1 MNMFK
6 NLFYATLSMGVCAS
20 ALAAATP
27 DKNDAVEEE
36 TTKPRAVLFKI
47 HEIKPVENTEGEI
60 TNCDFLVTFYN
71 RTTDSMRQAK
81 IEMGWTDKV
90 SERYAIGEDKK
101 PEENDKALANKRQPL
116 NARNAQPA
124 LGEVTTTVE
133 MPALGSYKQATVRA
147 SVKTEKCFMLLDSL
161 DYNVTSC
168 NIIGKSDNSNSNDLR
183 RSRIAASRNTGECAN
198 LFQYVDSKNPEYYNE
213 FKNISYS
220 EQERLLANEKAQD
233 TTEMEETYGKI
244 IKNLEKANSVIAD
257 IK

>member
-6 NLFYATLSMGVCAS
+6 NLFYATLSMGACAS
-20 ALAAATP
+20 AFAAATP
-27 DKNDAVEEE
+27 DKTEAVDEE

-81 IEMGWTDKV
+81 LEMGWTDKV
-90 SERYAIGEDKK
+90 SERYAIGEEEK
-101 PEENDKALANKRQPL
+101 PAEDDKAVASKRPIRDT
-116 NARNAQPA
+116 RNAQQS

-161 DYNVTSC
+161 NYNVTSC
-168 NIIGKSDNSNSNDLR
+168 SIIGKADNSNSNDSR
-183 RSRIAASRNTGECAN
+183 RSRVAASRSTGECAN

-233 TTEMEETYGKI
+233 TTEMEESYGKI

>member
-6 NLFYATLSMGVCAS
+6 NILFSALSMGVCAS
-20 ALAAATP
+20 AFAAATP
-27 DKNDAVEEE
+27 ENNAPAEEE

-71 RTTDSMRQAK
+71 RTNDSMRQAK
-81 IEMGWTDKV
+81 LEMGWTDKI
-90 SERYAIGEDKK
+90 SERYAIGEDEKTA
-101 PEENDKALANKRQPL
+101 EEKAPVRTVRDS
-116 NARNAQPA
+116 RNTQQS
-124 LGEVTTTVE
+124 LGAVTTTVE
-133 MPALGSYKQATVRA
+133 MPALGSHKQATVRG

-161 DYNVTSC
+161 NYNVASC
-168 NIIGKSDNSNSNDLR
+168 SIIGKGDNNSADAR
-183 RSRIAASRNTGECAN
+183 RNRVASSRSTGECAN

-233 TTEMEETYGKI
+233 ITEMEESYDKI
-244 IKNLEKANSVIAD
+244 VKNFEKVNSLIAEIK
-257 IK
+257 

>member
-20 ALAAATP
+20 ALPAATA

-47 HEIKPVENTEGEI
+47 HEIKPLENTEGQI

-81 IEMGWTDKV
+81 IEMGWTDKI
-90 SERYAIGEDKK
+90 SERYAIGEDDK
-101 PEENDKALANKRQPL
+101 PAAEKTP
-116 NARNAQPA
+116 ARSVRDSRNSQQS
-124 LGEVTTTVE
+124 LGAVTTTVE
-133 MPALGSYKQATVRA
+133 MPALGSHKQATVRG

-161 DYNVTSC
+161 NYNVASC
-168 NIIGKSDNSNSNDLR
+168 SIIGKGDNNSADAR
-183 RSRIAASRNTGECAN
+183 RNRVASSRSTGECAN

-233 TTEMEETYGKI
+233 ITEMEESYDKI
-244 IKNLEKANSVIAD
+244 VKNFEKVNSLIAEIK
-257 IK
+257 

>member
-6 NLFYATLSMGVCAS
+6 NILYATLSMGVCAS
-20 ALAAATP
+20 AFAAATP
-27 DKNDAVEEE
+27 DKNAPAEEE

-81 IEMGWTDKV
+81 LELGWTDKV
-90 SERYAIGEDKK
+90 SDRYAIGE
-101 PEENDKALANKRQPL
+101 EEKSDENENISANRRQVRDS
-116 NARNAQPA
+116 RNAPQS
-124 LGEVTTTVE
+124 LGEATTTVE

-161 DYNVTSC
+161 NYNVTSC
-168 NIIGKSDNSNSNDLR
+168 SIIGKTDNSVANDAR
-183 RSRIAASRNTGECAN
+183 RSRAAASRSTGECAN

-233 TTEMEETYGKI
+233 TTEMEESYDKI
-244 IKNLEKANSVIAD
+244 MKNLEKANSVIAD